1 MLNSIKVSIIVPVY
15 NAEHT
20 IIKCC
25 DSIATQTYEN
35 LEIWLVDD
43 GSTDGSFR
51 LCKQLQM
58 NDIRFNV
65 IHKENGGVSSAR
77 NAGIKNATGDYVTFI
92 DSDDYISPDYI
103 EKMVCENQDA
113 DLIISGIQVVDDN
126 SFLEKYA
133 LNNCCTETSDFLKGY
148 KTTFDPICI
157 NGPCCK
163 LYKKRLIDDHQLSFP
178 EDISLG
184 EDTVFVLKYLQV
196 AKTVKSIDYIGYY
209 YYRAR
214 TDSLFN
220 KFRVDRYDTTKKVYS
235 YLIDGFSH
243 IGVDDDTM
251 QKAYSSYYGALF
263 NCVIGYFANSSKPA
277 KDNRSKAALQFK
289 QDDTIKKYLANAK
302 KNKKLKICKALVNC
316 RLNWPLF
323 LFFCA
328 YGMKVKKGITE

>member
-113 DLIISGIQVVDDN
+113 DLIISGIQV
-126 SFLEKYA
+126 SEMQIQS
-133 LNNCCTETSDFLKGY
+133 T
-148 KTTFDPICI
+148 
-157 NGPCCK
+157 
-163 LYKKRLIDDHQLSFP
+163 
-178 EDISLG
+178 
-184 EDTVFVLKYLQV
+184 
-196 AKTVKSIDYIGYY
+196 
-209 YYRAR
+209 
-214 TDSLFN
+214 
-220 KFRVDRYDTTKKVYS
+220 
-235 YLIDGFSH
+235 GFSR
-243 IGVDDDTM
+243 
-251 QKAYSSYYGALF
+251 QKMLQGIRVHQGTLIF
-263 NCVIGYFANSSKPA
+263 
-277 KDNRSKAALQFK
+277 RS
-289 QDDTIKKYLANAK
+289 
-302 KNKKLKICKALVNC
+302 
-316 RLNWPLF
+316 
-323 LFFCA
+323 
-328 YGMKVKKGITE
+328 